1 MTRRL
6 EGWLPVSG
14 IVFAVLILVAILV
27 TGNDTGETNREII
40 EYYADDG
47 NRNQQFAAFILIG
60 FGVLAFLVFLASLRT
75 ALLRAEGEPGTL
87 TVVVF
92 AAGVTFSALLL
103 AANAL
108 FVGIAESTSDDEFQL
123 DPNLAR
129 LSENVGYTLFVS
141 ALAAA
146 GVMIAAASILMI
158 RTGIFGAWVG
168 WAGLVIALALL
179 AIGFAFVPLF
189 GLIAWVFVVS
199 VLLLRPA
206 LARRRES
213 PAV

>member
-1 MTRRL
+1 MTSRW
-6 EGWLPVSG
+6 EGWLPVGG

-27 TGNDTGETNREII
+27 AGDTGDTNREIL

-47 NRNQQFAAFILIG
+47 NRNQQFTSFILIG

-108 FVGIAESTSDDEFQL
+108 FVGIAESTSDDDFQL

-129 LSENVGYTLFVS
+129 LSENIGYTLFVS

-158 RTGIFGAWVG
+158 RTGILGAWVG

-206 LARRRES
+206 LARRRET